1 MFVSDW
7 MTRKVFTVAPDDS
20 VSDAIRLIREKGIKH
35 IPVVKDNRLK
45 GIVSDR
51 DIRDFSP
58 SRATTLDVYELHY
71 LLARTKVREIM
82 KPRVFTTSPDT
93 PAEEAAKLMYDQNIG
108 CLPVLENS
116 RLAGIISDRDIFR
129 VLVDI
134 TGVRHRGH
142 RIYMTIEDRP
152 GSIKDVADIV
162 RKHDFGLQSILTS
175 YERVKAGYRNIVIR
189 TSGTGNFKALK
200 ADLEGA
206 YKDVRIKKE

>member
-93 PAEEAAKLMYDQNIG
+93 PAEEAAKLMYD
-108 CLPVLENS
+108 
-116 RLAGIISDRDIFR
+116 
-129 VLVDI
+129 
-134 TGVRHRGH
+134 
-142 RIYMTIEDRP
+142 
-152 GSIKDVADIV
+152 
-162 RKHDFGLQSILTS
+162 
-175 YERVKAGYRNIVIR
+175 
-189 TSGTGNFKALK
+189 
-200 ADLEGA
+200 
-206 YKDVRIKKE
+206 KKI